1 MARKTVTIEFLI
13 NMTNDI
19 CQLSDPD
26 RQQIRQ
32 GAMNLLETALHSTG
46 NYRGFR
52 YLLKDECRGNPG
64 INYLDNLPHPDYLL
78 RFVDTDPTRVAYYMP
93 K

>member
-19 CQLSDPD
+19 CRLSDPSC
-26 RQQIRQ
+26 RERRQ
-32 GAMNLLETALHSTG
+32 GAMNLLETALHSAG

-52 YLLKDECRGNPG
+52 YLLEGQCQGAPG
-64 INYLDNLPHPDYLL
+64 VRYLNGVPHPDVEQ
-78 RFVDTDPTRVAYYMP
+78 RFANTDPTRVEYYIP
-93 K
+93 

>member
-19 CQLSDPD
+19 CRDSSTD
-26 RQQIRQ
+26 RKDVRQ

-52 YLLKDECRGNPG
+52 YLLKGECQGNPG
-64 INYLDNLPHPDYLL
+64 VNYLDNLPHPDYQQ
-78 RFVDTDPTRVAYYMP
+78 RFANTDPTRVAYYMP